1 MYNIS
6 TAVYGVVS
14 MSRLLE
20 NLFLLQIVSYKQQNI
35 KHWYIIEKKN
45 CIGIL
50 QIKTIDSLQ
59 LAN

>member
-35 KHWYIIEKKN
+35 KH
-45 CIGIL
+45 
-50 QIKTIDSLQ
+50 
-59 LAN
+59 